1 MHGNFSV
8 TVWFLI
14 NFMSFAEFGDF
25 DTLAREATVQLYSKS
40 FVNYVGYHSFY
51 PLMNFSCP
59 GNITKVS
66 FITFNI
72 ARIYASL
79 PSARFSML
87 SVDIVQ
93 KRPQRYFQIVTKD
106 YADAEQSVIVNT
118 TDSYRLYELT
128 LNSSSQIQFD
138 TNDVFGIRLPQTF
151 LNPLHQVR
159 GGLNQY
165 TYFSDDE
172 MFRRWTL
179 NRGFNFPLVSME
191 TGKSAFCMTHDSH
204 SMFNDFPSIHT
215 LIIIRQANLC
225 WRISES

>member
-72 ARIYASL
+72 GSRIYASL
-79 PSARFSML
+79 PSCKIFNLL
-87 SVDIVQ
+87 SV
-93 KRPQRYFQIVTKD
+93 
-106 YADAEQSVIVNT
+106 
-118 TDSYRLYELT
+118 
-128 LNSSSQIQFD
+128 
-138 TNDVFGIRLPQTF
+138 
-151 LNPLHQVR
+151 
-159 GGLNQY
+159 
-165 TYFSDDE
+165 
-172 MFRRWTL
+172 
-179 NRGFNFPLVSME
+179 
-191 TGKSAFCMTHDSH
+191 
-204 SMFNDFPSIHT
+204 
-215 LIIIRQANLC
+215 
-225 WRISES
+225 